1 MFMDL
6 PPPSLGETDEQ
17 PPIMDATALK
27 LGGTAL
33 IVELNGRELTVEP
46 IAQDVLVL
54 ASQGGDVES
63 VSSELSV
70 THKEVEE
77 ARDSLI
83 GGLVVP
89 NMAAVVSIMMSEK
102 ILGFEKANG
111 FRRLPQTDRMV
122 LALIAQGKTNS
133 EIGKVINRGPQAM
146 KNLNNRIFTMLNATG
161 RTHSVRRCYELDVFH
176 VF

>member
-1 MFMDL
+1 MNK
-6 PPPSLGETDEQ
+6 PPASLGESVEL
-17 PPIMDATALK
+17 PPIMEATALK
-27 LGGTAL
+27 LGATAL
-33 IVELNGRELTVEP
+33 TVEINGREMTIEP
-46 IAQDVLVL
+46 LEQDVLVL
-54 ASQGGDVES
+54 ASQGGDIENVT
-63 VSSELSV
+63 SELSV
-70 THKEVEE
+70 TKKDVED
-77 ARDSLI
+77 ARDALI

-89 NMAAVVSIMMSEK
+89 NMAAVVSIMISEK

-133 EIGKVINRGPQAM
+133 EIAKVINRGPQAM
-146 KNLNNRIFTMLNATG
+146 KNLNNRLFTMLNATG